1 MSKECLLCLIIIYI
15 GLASPLSSREQTKP
29 AAWDQFEI
37 RTKTRSWLYTFEFYK
52 GDPVDSIR
60 IINLRDTSRKA
71 YSRLFPISSFYLRP
85 EEIAGQISAELRTL
99 DKALPKDSAIWNE
112 WNRSKLVAALYILK
126 RTPHTDPAPVA
137 PVVTASP
144 AASTPLV
151 VPAAQTAP
159 ARGPNGNK
167 TPPDDATSALSK
179 KIDTLDAKLD
189 TTIIRL
195 DTLEQRKLAQA
206 LAGKKQ
212 QDSTNDDVDSASNFY
227 ITFLNAANF
236 DFSGKLSTSYLGHF
250 GIWSPKAFG
259 KNFGFLTGI
268 EKINYANGILGND
281 TAQTEYFYQ
290 NVVRPSDYVYSVN
303 APPYI
308 RDGSVYHHQFNQ
320 FTFKSSN
327 TAWSYYMEPVWKIKN
342 LKRIPSDHNVGIYL
356 HLHGELF
363 MNIWSRTQSSVTL
376 ADTQLVYTRGGPN
389 DVFANPIVKVPYAAQ
404 VVGNKTIF
412 SGYFGAGPIFY
423 LNPFRLK
430 NDSSSRFFFQTT
442 IGFAVNA
449 PNFPALTNQSY
460 PLYPNG
466 TYILGTTYAHL
477 KAFYLVK
484 AHFIHNLSS
493 NSQIVIGFMVR
504 DLLPSENP
512 MYAAFIGLNVNLG
525 AIAKLIVN

>member
-1 MSKECLLCLIIIYI
+1 MNKQYLLCLVIIYI
-15 GLASPLSSREQTKP
+15 GLACPLSSREQSKP
-29 AAWDQFEI
+29 VAWDQFEI

-60 IINLRDTSRKA
+60 IINLKDTSRKA

-99 DKALPKDSAIWNE
+99 DKALPKDSLIWNE
-112 WNRSKLVAALYILK
+112 WNRSKLLAAVYLLK
-126 RTPHTDPAPVA
+126 RTPPADPAPVA
-137 PVVTASP
+137 PVVPAPPVAP
-144 AASTPLV
+144 AA
-151 VPAAQTAP
+151 PAAP
-159 ARGPNGNK
+159 ADGPKENK
-167 TPPDDATSALSK
+167 TPPGDPAPVLSK
-179 KIDTLDAKLD
+179 KLDTLAAMLD
-189 TTIIRL
+189 TIAIKL
-195 DTLEQRKLAQA
+195 DTLESKQLAQA
-206 LAGKKQ
+206 LADKKK
-212 QDSTNDDVDSASNFY
+212 QDSTNDDVDSASSFY

-259 KNFGFLTGI
+259 KKFGFLTGI

-290 NVVRPSDYVYSVN
+290 NVVRPGDYVYSTN

-308 RDGSVYHHQFNQ
+308 RDGAVYHHQFSQ

-327 TAWSYYMEPVWKIKN
+327 TAWSYYFEPVWKITS

-356 HLHGELF
+356 HLHNELF
-363 MNIWSRTQSSVTL
+363 MNIWSRTQNAVSL
-376 ADTQLVYTRGGPN
+376 ADTQLVYTKGGPN
-389 DVFANPIVKVPYAAQ
+389 DVYANPIDKVPVAAQ

-412 SGYFGAGPIFY
+412 SGYFGAGPIVY
-423 LNPFRLK
+423 VNPFHMK
-430 NDSSSRFFFQTT
+430 NDSSSRFFLQATF
-442 IGFAVNA
+442 GVAVNA

-466 TYILGTTYAHL
+466 QYELSTTYAHL

-484 AHFIHNLSS
+484 AHFIHNLGS
-493 NSQIVIGFMVR
+493 NSQLVIGFMVR

-512 MYAAFIGLNVNLG
+512 MYAAFIGLNLNVG
-525 AIAKLIVN
+525 AIAKLIAGN